1 MHSDRLPALLT
12 HSVSKG
18 EAMNPLKGPRKQLFT
33 YLATIAMVTMTLTML
48 IGTKVVVPLNQTVFA
63 HAAWSTCH
71 FKSPQGNTQ
80 HVIYIQFDNVHFT
93 RDNPN
98 VPSDLEQMPHLLNFM
113 MDNGVVLSNHHTAQ
127 AALTSTGLLT
137 TMTGVYPARHGIP
150 LGNSPRYF
158 KPDGTTGQASS
169 LAYWTAPLN
178 DPNTNPPTDTTFNLL
193 SAPNTNAPAS
203 WVPYTRAGC
212 NVGSVGMVNTVLED
226 TGQDISIAFGPNS
239 PQAQEAKANPS
250 QARSDFVGIAVHCAQ
265 GDTLCS
271 SANNGRPDVL
281 PNEPNGYS
289 GHMALFGHQY
299 VAPQISPHGPL
310 TDLNGNVIRDSSG
323 HNGFPGVEAPYAV
336 SLAYAAAMQ
345 EHNIPVTYT
354 YLHDIHDAGPNG
366 PAYGPGQAEYVAAL
380 KENDQAFSKFFTRLA
395 NDGITPRNTLFV
407 VTTEEGDRFVGS
419 VPTPTNC
426 DGITIS
432 CTYSKKGSLDVNL
445 TGLLATKKGITT
457 PFTVVEDAYPS
468 VYITGHPV
476 RDVSVTRTFE
486 RAVARMKVQNLITG
500 KTEALVNYMADPV
513 EMKLLH
519 MITADPARTP
529 TMTLFA
535 NPEYY
540 VNTGAPNCNSPCV
553 VEDPDYA
560 WDHGTVAPELN
571 TIWVGIVGP
580 GVRQMGVNNNIWSD
594 LTDVRPTMMMLLGL
608 NDDYS
613 HDGRVLFEALTS
625 EALPLPIHHN
635 PDFYIRFA
643 QAYKQINAPFGEL
656 GLTTLKVST
665 TALASNVPN
674 DAIYTNLEHQLQ
686 EITEQRDTIAKQM
699 ITLLEK
705 VSFEGNESSSNNEQV
720 TSLVNQAYIL
730 LNRASSLTK
739 KQ

>member
-1 MHSDRLPALLT
+1 MKR
-12 HSVSKG
+12 
-18 EAMNPLKGPRKQLFT
+18 LKGPRKQFFPC
-33 YLATIAMVTMTLTML
+33 LATIAIVTMMLTIL
-48 IGTKVVVPLNQTVFA
+48 ISAEAVVPLNRTASA
-63 HAAWSTCH
+63 HATWSTCH
-71 FKSPQGNTQ
+71 FNSPQGNTQ
-80 HVIYIQFDNVHFT
+80 HVIYMQFDNVHFT

-113 MDNGVVLSNHHTAQ
+113 KDNGVVLSNHHTAQ
-127 AALTSTGLLT
+127 VALTSTGLLT

-178 DPNTNPPTDTTFNLL
+178 DPNTNPPTNTTFNLL
-193 SAPNTNAPAS
+193 SAPNTNAPAP
-203 WVPYTRAGC
+203 WVPYTRTGC
-212 NVGSVGMVNTVLED
+212 NVGAVGMVNTVLED
-226 TGQDISIAFGPNS
+226 TTPDVSIAFGSNS
-239 PQAQEAKANPS
+239 PQAQEAKTNPS

-289 GHMALFGHQY
+289 GHMALFGHKY
-299 VAPQISPHGPL
+299 VAPQISPNGPL

-323 HNGFPGVEAPYAV
+323 HNGFPGVEAPYTV

-354 YLHDIHDAGPNG
+354 YLHDVHDASPNG

-380 KENDQAFSKFFTRLA
+380 KENDQAFGKFFARLA
-395 NDGITPRNTLFV
+395 NDGITPKNTLFV
-407 VTTEEGDRFVGS
+407 VTTEEGDHFVGS
-419 VPTPTNC
+419 APTPTNC

-468 VYITGHPV
+468 VYITGHPA

-486 RAVARMKVQNLITG
+486 QATARLKVRNLITG

-540 VNTGAPNCNSPCV
+540 VNTGAPNCNPPCV

-580 GVRQMGVNNNIWSD
+580 SVRQMGVNNSIWSD
-594 LTDVRPTMMMLLGL
+594 LTDVRPTMMTLLGL
-608 NDDYS
+608 KDDYS
-613 HDGRVLFEALTS
+613 HDGSVLFEILTP
-625 EALPLPIHHN
+625 EALPSLVRRN
-635 PDFYIRFA
+635 PDLYVHLA
-643 QAYKQINAPFGEL
+643 QVYKQINAPLGEL
-656 GLTTLKVST
+656 GQTTLKVST
-665 TALASNVPN
+665 TALASKAPN
-674 DAIYTNLEHQLQ
+674 DSTYTYLEHQIQ
-686 EITEQRDTIAKQM
+686 EIMKQRDAIAKQM
-699 ITLLEK
+699 ITLLEMA
-705 VSFEGNESSSNNEQV
+705 SFGGNESSSTNEQV
-720 TSLVNQAYIL
+720 TSLVNQAQVL
-730 LNRASSLTK
+730 LNRASSLVK
-739 KQ
+739 EQ